1 MAQTV
6 LTRTPSGAGN
16 RKTWTFSTWIKRAG
30 LGNNIILEAN
40 SSGGSS
46 NTNYIGANFGG
57 GYQLILGGWTSNFLA
72 TTQFFRDVSAWYH
85 IVIRV
90 DTTLAT
96 ADDRMRIYVNGE
108 QVTDFSTRNNPGQN
122 DDTGLNAAVATTI
135 GKTMDGYMAQ
145 TILADGQSYAPTVF
159 GSTNA
164 NGIWVPNTSPSVTY
178 GTNGFKL
185 DFKLSGTSA
194 DASGFGAD
202 TSGNNN
208 HFATTNIATN
218 PNITDTPQ
226 NIFATMNNLAKSSY
240 VTLSGGNLIV
250 TGNTNANNGNVDGT
264 IAPSSGKWYWEVK
277 YVTAES
283 GGGGVYPNIG
293 VYPVKES
300 RQPKNGGSS
309 AEAGNFA
316 DGASYLPDG
325 RKFRNNTKSSYG
337 DAWST
342 GDILQVALDMDNY
355 AVYFGRNGTYQNSG
369 VPTSGSSKTGNA
381 QAWTAAEG
389 PYVPFGSGFQNS
401 VLQFNFGNSPF
412 TIASGNADA
421 NGYGNFE
428 YAVPSGYYAL
438 CTKNLAQYG
447 G

>member
-1 MAQTV
+1 MAHTE
-6 LTRTPSGAGN
+6 LSRTPSGAGN
-16 RKTWTFSTWIKRAG
+16 RKTFTISFWVKRG
-30 LGNNIILEAN
+30 ELGAQNILFQVN
-40 SSGGSS
+40 GGTN
-46 NTNYIGANFGG
+46 NTNYMEMSFNGSNQLLLG
-57 GYQLILGGWTSNFLA
+57 GYTSNFL
-72 TTQFFRDVSAWYH
+72 TTNRKFRDTSAWYH
-85 IVIRV
+85 IVWRV
-90 DTTLAT
+90 DTTQST
-96 ADDRMRIYVNGE
+96 ADDRVRLYVNGIQE
-108 QVTDFSTRNNPGQN
+108 TSFSTRNNPGQN
-122 DDTGLNAAVATTI
+122 DDTGANMAAATKI
-135 GKTMDGYMAQ
+135 GQTLDGLLAQ
-145 TILADGQSYAPTVF
+145 YIMADGQSYAPTTF
-159 GSTNA
+159 GSTDS
-164 NGIWVPNTSPSVTY
+164 NGVWVPNASPSVTY

-202 TSGNNN
+202 SSGQTN
-208 HFATTNIATN
+208 HFATSNIATN
-218 PNITDTPQ
+218 PNTKDSPA
-226 NIFATMNNLAKSSY
+226 NVFATLNNVARSSY
-240 VTLSGGNLIV
+240 VTLTEGNLVV
-250 TGNTNANNGNVDGT
+250 TGNTSANNGNVDGT
-264 IAPSSGKWYWEVK
+264 IAPSAGKWYWEAK

-293 VYPVKES
+293 VYPVKDS

-337 DAWST
+337 DAWSA
-342 GDILQVALDMDNY
+342 GDIIQVALDMDNY
-355 AVYFGRNGTYQNSG
+355 AVYFGKNGTYQNSG

-389 PYVPFGSGFQNS
+389 AYVPFGSGFQNS

>member
-1 MAQTV
+1 MAHTE
-6 LTRTPSGAGN
+6 LSRTPSGAGN
-16 RKTWTFSTWIKRAG
+16 RKTFTISFWVKRGELSAQ
-30 LGNNIILEAN
+30 NILFQVN
-40 SSGGSS
+40 GGTN
-46 NTNYIGANFGG
+46 NTNFMEMSFNGSNQLLIG
-57 GYQLILGGWTSNFLA
+57 GYTSNFL
-72 TTQFFRDVSAWYH
+72 TTNRKFRDTSAWYH
-85 IVIRV
+85 IVWQV
-90 DTTLAT
+90 NTTLNT
-96 ADDRMRIYVNGE
+96 ADDRFRLYVNGVQE
-108 QVTDFSTRNNPGQN
+108 TSFSTRNNPGQN
-122 DDTGLNAAVATTI
+122 DDTAANMAAATKIGPSLDGLL
-135 GKTMDGYMAQ
+135 AQ
-145 TILADGQSYAPTVF
+145 FIMADGQSYEATTF
-159 GSTNA
+159 GSTNS
-164 NGIWVPNTSPSVTY
+164 NGIWVPNSSPSVTY

-202 TSGNNN
+202 SSGQTN
-208 HFATTNIATN
+208 HFATSNIATN
-218 PNITDTPQ
+218 PNTKDSPT
-226 NIFATMNNLAKSSY
+226 NVFATMNNVAKGSY
-240 VTLSGGNLIV
+240 VTLSEGNLIV

-264 IAPSSGKWYWEVK
+264 IAPSSGKWYWEAK

-293 VYPVKES
+293 VYPVKKS
-300 RQPKNGGSS
+300 RQPKNGGSL

-316 DGASYLPDG
+316 DGVSYIPDG

-337 DAWST
+337 NAWST
-342 GDILQVALDMDNY
+342 GDIIQVALDMDNY
-355 AVYFGRNGTYQNSG
+355 AVYFGKNGTYQNSG

-389 PYVPFGSGFQNS
+389 PYVPFNSGFQNS
-401 VLQFNFGNSPF
+401 VMQFNFGNPPF

-447 G
+447 